1 MAGGYDGTIRINTQ
15 LDNKGFSRG
24 VSEIRSSLNSVVGSI
39 KGLTTALGVG
49 LSLAG
54 LVKVG
59 KQAIDLASDLQ
70 EVQNVVDTAFKSMS
84 YKMEEF
90 AKTSIEQFG
99 LSKLAAKQ
107 MGSTFMAMASNMVP
121 SMEKASDMAISLTG
135 RAADMASFYNKTASE
150 TATALNSI
158 FTGETETLKQYGVV
172 MTEANLQQYAYQQGI
187 KKTLSDMSQAE
198 KVQLRYNYVMEQTS
212 LAAGDFAKT
221 SDSWANQTR
230 ILSEQFKELLSILG
244 SGLIQVLT
252 PVVQG
257 LNTVLSKL
265 IEVANAI
272 GTIMSKLLGLNSVK
286 LSASGQSAA
295 DGFAAATDNVE
306 GYTDAVNKA
315 DKANKGSVASF
326 DELTMLQSKSAS
338 GSGADLAFDT
348 AGMQEFT
355 TEAVAGEE
363 QTEKMSQQFEKI
375 LSYIKQLSDSFKAG
389 FVSGLKDAKERL
401 AGITEDLLSIRD
413 SVLNIF
419 EDGSVMEAFGNMGL
433 NIAEALGQVAGSFVS
448 IGLTIAENLIG
459 GIDYALQ
466 ADGERIKEFLISM
479 FDITGDIA
487 LIIGEFASAFA
498 NVFSAFGGENAQRL
512 TGAYISYFTNVF
524 MGISELAM
532 KSGRDIL
539 DALTKPIIENQDG
552 LKTAL
557 DGVLGTMA
565 DWAETIRDATAYA
578 FERFNVVYDEYI
590 SPLIESIGTG
600 LSYLVSLFLEF
611 WNTYVQ
617 PMFDE
622 WSEYLTVII
631 EEHVYPLIESVVGC
645 ISSITNALML
655 LWNGAIVPLIAWVT
669 QNILPILLPI
679 IKTLGD
685 NLLTFF
691 GVVADIFG
699 GLLDILGSVIDFIV
713 GVFTGNWQLAWDGI
727 VGVVKGAINI
737 VIDCINGMITAL
749 FNGINGAIDLINGLL
764 EKIPGDIRDTIGISV
779 LPHFTPPQIP
789 RLATGTVVPPGMS
802 QFMAILGDNNKETE
816 VVSPLSTMKEALME
830 AMVEMGGTGQSGDII
845 INIDGR
851 EVFRV
856 VREQNKEYKKTTGK
870 SAFA

>member
-1 MAGGYDGTIRINTQ
+1 MAGYDGTIRINTQ
-15 LDNKGFSRG
+15 LDNKGFSQG
-24 VSEIRSSLNSVVGSI
+24 VSQMHSGLNSVVGSI
-39 KGLTTALGVG
+39 KGLTKALGVG

-54 LVKVG
+54 LVAVG
-59 KQAIDLASDLQ
+59 KQAVELASDLQ
-70 EVQNVVDTAFKSMS
+70 EVQNVVDTSFKSMS

-90 AKTSIEQFG
+90 AKTSVEQFG

-121 SMEKASDMAISLTG
+121 SMEKASDMAIALTG

-257 LNTVLSKL
+257 LNIVLSKL

-326 DELTMLQSKSAS
+326 DELTMLQSKSSS
-338 GSGADLAFDT
+338 GSGTDLSFDT

-389 FVSGLKDAKERL
+389 FLSGLKDAKGRL

-419 EDGSVMEAFGNMGL
+419 EDGSVMTSFGNMGL
-433 NIAEALGQVAGSFVS
+433 SIAEAFGKVVGSFAS
-448 IGLTIAENLIG
+448 IGLSIAENLIG
-459 GIDYALQ
+459 GIDSFLQ
-466 ADGERIKEFLISM
+466 MDGERIKAYLISM
-479 FDITGDIA
+479 FDITADIA
-487 LIIGEFASAFA
+487 EIVGDFAIAFA
-498 NVFSAFGGENAQRL
+498 EIFTAFGGENGQSL
-512 TGAYISYFTNVF
+512 TANLISIFSECF
-524 MGISELAM
+524 MGINNLAINLG
-532 KSGRDIL
+532 KDVL
-539 DALTKPIIENQDG
+539 NAFTTPIIENKG
-552 LKTAL
+552 AIKTAL
-557 DGVLGTMA
+557 DGWLGVMA
-565 DWAETIRDATAYA
+565 SFAGTAREAIVYA
-578 FERFNVVYDEYI
+578 FDAFGTVYDTYI
-590 SPLIESIGTG
+590 SPLIESTGTG
-600 LSYLVSLFLEF
+600 LSNLVALFMEF
-611 WNTYVQ
+611 WNTYIQ
-617 PMFDE
+617 PMLEE
-622 WSEYLTVII
+622 WSAYFSVII
-631 EEHVYPLIESVVGC
+631 EEHIKPLIDSVMNF
-645 ISSITNALML
+645 IASLMNEL
-655 LWNGAIVPLIAWVT
+655 SVFWNDVMVPFMAWII
-669 QNILPILLPI
+669 QNILPVLQPI
-679 IKTLGD
+679 IKAIGK
-685 NLLTFF
+685 NIMNCY
-691 GVVADIFG
+691 GVIADVLAGI
-699 GLLDILGSVIDFIV
+699 LDILAGVIDFVV
-713 GVFTGNWQLAWDGI
+713 GVFTGDWQLAWDGI
-727 VGVVKGAINI
+727 TSVVKGAINI
-737 VIDCINGMITAL
+737 IIDFINGMIRAL
-749 FNGINGAIDLINGLL
+749 FNGINAAVDLINGLL
-764 EKIPGDIRDTIGISV
+764 GKIPESIRSKIGISA
-779 LPHFTPPQIP
+779 LPYFEAPQIP

-802 QFMAILGDNNKETE
+802 QFLAVLGDNNKETE